1 MTLSLQNN
9 WLMMFSGLMAM
20 FMAHRFLLG
29 AMVSAGRR
37 QLFAGPTDARPMA
50 IG

>member
-1 MTLSLQNN
+1 MI
-9 WLMMFSGLMAM
+9 FSGSVAM

-29 AMVSAGRR
+29 AMLSAGHR
-37 QLFAGPTDARPMA
+37 QLFAGPTDARPMP